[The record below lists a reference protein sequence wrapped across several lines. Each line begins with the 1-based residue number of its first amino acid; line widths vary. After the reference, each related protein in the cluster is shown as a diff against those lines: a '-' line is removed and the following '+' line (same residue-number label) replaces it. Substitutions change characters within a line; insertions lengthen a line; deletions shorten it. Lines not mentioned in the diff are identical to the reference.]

1 MTARWEIVLVVVRL
15 ALIATVTPGRVRP
28 STMTTLF
35 SVTPPLGTRTSAA
48 TTGVA
53 VGFTGPDRRP
63 GCAARGVGVAVTRAL
78 VNVNA
83 PGAVVA
89 VAMGPAGAVVVGVVE
104 TVGVD
109 DAVAVFVGVAVL
121 VFVGVA
127 VLVFVGVAV
136 LVFVGVAVLVF
147 VFAGA
152 AVLVVVGAAVLVVVG
167 AAVLVGIGDGG
178 ALSVGTGVAVAGF
191 TMTTGTAVAV
201 LVAVGTAPP
210 PGVLLGDGVAL
221 GSGGAF
227 GGDVAVAAS
236 APPDPVQSAAR
247 LARLGEPQPVT
258 SSHPVPAGWPLLPLV
273 TSWKSRASVVALLAN

>member
-127 VLVFVGVAV
+127 VLVFVG
-136 LVFVGVAVLVF
+136 
-147 VFAGA
+147 
-152 AVLVVVGAAVLVVVG
+152 AAVLVVVG